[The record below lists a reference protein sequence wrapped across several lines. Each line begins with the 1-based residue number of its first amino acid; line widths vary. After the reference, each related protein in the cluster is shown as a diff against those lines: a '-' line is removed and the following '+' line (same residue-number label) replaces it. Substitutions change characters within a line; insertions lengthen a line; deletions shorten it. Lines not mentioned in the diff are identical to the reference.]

1 MNVKKYSFIEIHWY
15 CVTRSL
21 WNDSQSVFYGF
32 RFRSTND
39 GERNFEELREKKID
53 TITKSCWLS
62 FHCLYL
68 ITQSPIFFSFQSI
81 HPFAL
86 DYMIITNRMYVH
98 RRTIASNKNKL
109 RLLINWLCVYAFL
122 ALNLFISL
130 LSWWWNEEEWRR

>member
-1 MNVKKYSFIEIHWY
+1 MNVKNIHSSKFIGIVSHAPCEMI
-15 CVTRSL
+15 VNL
-21 WNDSQSVFYGF
+21 FFMVFHF
-32 RFRSTND
+32 DPQAT
-39 GERNFEELREKKID
+39 ERGTVRNWERKID

-68 ITQSPIFFSFQSI
+68 ITQSPISFSFQSI

-98 RRTIASNKNKL
+98 RRTIASKKNKL

-122 ALNLFISL
+122 ALKPFISL
-130 LSWWWNEEEWRR
+130 LPWWWNEEEWRR